1 MLEVFD
7 VSPSLTWRS
16 QNQDSKDTAG
26 IACFTVIYH
35 LQSGERNSYLKKK
48 ISNMQIDTWKA
59 HKFDS

>member
-16 QNQDSKDTAG
+16 QKQDSKDTAG

-35 LQSGERNSYLKKK
+35 LQCGEGGKNLLYYADK
-48 ISNMQIDTWKA
+48 
-59 HKFDS
+59 